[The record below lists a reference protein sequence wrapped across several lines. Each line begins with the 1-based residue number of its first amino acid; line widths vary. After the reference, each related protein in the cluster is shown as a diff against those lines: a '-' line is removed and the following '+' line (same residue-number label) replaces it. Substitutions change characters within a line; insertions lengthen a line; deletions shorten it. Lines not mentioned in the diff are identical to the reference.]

1 MENRY
6 VVIATEIGGVYPPEA
21 GKGVPLARPYIVRV
35 RGFGEVRKD
44 GFYRTP
50 GQCRTIERRRSP
62 DFNVVGA
69 PRREARPGRR
79 FSLLPIEK
87 NELLHIPATALIHL
101 ITDKLPVGEQ
111 FQKEIQSAHHPG
123 FRQTAGNLLPGIATP
138 LSSFP

>member
-1 MENRY
+1 MY
-6 VVIATEIGGVYPPEA
+6 GTLGPA
-21 GKGVPLARPYIVRV
+21 ARPYGVGVGMLDTTVPETESSTIPFP
-35 RGFGEVRKD
+35 GFFVGPID
-44 GFYRTP
+44 ING
-50 GQCRTIERRRSP
+50 
-62 DFNVVGA
+62 VGA
-69 PRREARPGRR
+69 ARREARPGRR